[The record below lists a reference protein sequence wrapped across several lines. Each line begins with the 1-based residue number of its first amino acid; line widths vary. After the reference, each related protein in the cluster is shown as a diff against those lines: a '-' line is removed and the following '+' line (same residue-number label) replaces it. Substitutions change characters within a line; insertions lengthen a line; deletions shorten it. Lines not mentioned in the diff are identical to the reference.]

1 MISTWVGE
9 VLQRNNVPEAK
20 VALVRQGIVQHIEPQ
35 FPRSKDR
42 TVAPLRLAYFGRID
56 RAKGLDIVIQA
67 LQSNP
72 AAAVRL
78 AIFGVNQDA
87 GNSEFDRVLALA
99 GVDGRIEV
107 HAAVAAE
114 RVQEE
119 MSRLDLIVVPSRGL
133 ENAPL
138 VVLEAFAAGVPV
150 LGANLGGIAELV
162 RDGIDGVLVAA
173 DDVGAWAEAI
183 AGLSA
188 DRERIEKL
196 RQGVRP
202 PRTMRAVAAEMAVIY
217 ERLLTSAPR
226 ANA

>member
-1 MISTWVGE
+1 M
-9 VLQRNNVPEAK
+9 
-20 VALVRQGIVQHIEPQ
+20 
-35 FPRSKDR
+35 
-42 TVAPLRLAYFGRID
+42 
-56 RAKGLDIVIQA
+56 
-67 LQSNP
+67 
-72 AAAVRL
+72 
-78 AIFGVNQDA
+78 
-87 GNSEFDRVLALA
+87 
-99 GVDGRIEV
+99 
-107 HAAVAAE
+107 
-114 RVQEE
+114 
-119 MSRLDLIVVPSRGL
+119 
-133 ENAPL
+133 
-138 VVLEAFAAGVPV
+138 PV